1 MVRNR
6 LRNHGARMTTSDG
19 IQTQTNSF
27 KIVVAPAE
35 LKKARPIGD
44 DTIGRQGRKKRA
56 ELNGA
61 KNATP
66 KVPSTMASRTE
77 CDAVA
82 AKKNANSASR
92 PFLPSTAFLKNN
104 RTTTPLS
111 AKANKSE
118 CVNPRCPSIVV

>member
-1 MVRNR
+1 LVRNR
-6 LRNHGARMTTSDG
+6 LRNHGARITTNDG
-19 IQTQTNSF
+19 IHTQVNSF

-35 LKKARPIGD
+35 LKNASPMGD
-44 DTIGRQGRKKRA
+44 DTIGRHGRKKRA

-61 KNATP
+61 KKATP

-92 PFLPSTAFLKNN
+92 LIIPSTGFLKNSK
-104 RTTTPLS
+104 TTIPLS
-111 AKANKSE
+111 AIAKNSE
-118 CVNPRCPSIVV
+118 CVSPRCPNIVV